1 MLESFRA
8 SNFASFKD
16 EIYITTLCNSSRK
29 ELIKTNTF
37 ECRNNR
43 YNKVTYIFGA
53 NGSGKTNLFLALNK
67 LRQIIVMSTVIGSK
81 SNKILEVPIIKKE
94 LNSPIENFKF
104 DSDSKYKPTLFGVDI
119 IIDEILYSY
128 EFEILDGKII
138 SELLTKKNKRKEVLI
153 KRTSPSFEDIILRS
167 DLAKF
172 KSNVNVVREN

>member
-1 MLESFRA
+1 MNVGIADTIKLPTYMELMVQV
-8 SNFASFKD
+8 KQ
-16 EIYITTLCNSSRK
+16 IY
-29 ELIKTNTF
+29 
-37 ECRNNR
+37 
-43 YNKVTYIFGA
+43 
-53 NGSGKTNLFLALNK
+53 FLALNK
-67 LRQIIVMSTVIGSK
+67 LRKTIVMSTVIGAK

-104 DSDSKYKPTLFGVDI
+104 DSDSKFKPTLFGIDV
-119 IIDEILYSY
+119 IIDEMLYSY

-172 KSNVNVVREN
+172 KPNVNVVRENSLCLAMAALF